1 MWMHT
6 MLNLLRLYFYS
17 ISYKTQIVGGVVHR
31 IPITAGA
38 VIEVS
43 KCGVDYSTLSLVNI
57 FSVNKVVV
65 SSMCNY

>member
-1 MWMHT
+1 MTVTLH
-6 MLNLLRLYFYS
+6 LSGIVAIYVHSYSHGSYNLGMNLFCS

-43 KCGVDYSTLSLVNI
+43 S
-57 FSVNKVVV
+57 
-65 SSMCNY
+65 

>member
-1 MWMHT
+1 MFLME
-6 MLNLLRLYFYS
+6 MLVACIFCS

-43 KCGVDYSTLSLVNI
+43 LCHKWWECSVGERFE
-57 FSVNKVVV
+57 FSQILW
-65 SSMCNY
+65 

>member
-1 MWMHT
+1 MH
-6 MLNLLRLYFYS
+6 LLIFSYS

-43 KCGVDYSTLSLVNI
+43 KSGNDIVHYH
-57 FSVNKVVV
+57 
-65 SSMCNY
+65 